1 MAEKRHKPDEIVTK
15 LRRLDVLRGHPARE
29 LEPPANPERFMPP
42 NVLVRSR
49 SRSSVSPTW
58 NRSARRMWNGRT

>member
-29 LEPPANPERFMPP
+29 LLPDPWTAFR
-42 NVLVRSR
+42 LI
-49 SRSSVSPTW
+49 
-58 NRSARRMWNGRT
+58 

>member
-29 LEPPANPERFMPP
+29 LEPPANPR
-42 NVLVRSR
+42 
-49 SRSSVSPTW
+49 VSDLLCMSDPVHASPKGSMHDDLQGT
-58 NRSARRMWNGRT
+58 SG